1 MILFDDLIGRTG
13 PFIDSGS
20 FFKPKMQ
27 HQKLPNTPTDNVEDV
42 SPPKFPAPF
51 STDTAAWD
59 AFRQGNESAFIHIYE
74 TYFEVLYGYG
84 YSIVA
89 DVHLVK
95 DVLQDL
101 FIALRDKRRGLGAT
115 DNIKFYLFKSLKRKL
130 IRELEGWSG
139 KATSLESLPLGFHF
153 TLSHEDHLID
163 RQLSAEKIERLNA
176 AISNLSPR
184 QREIIYYSF
193 YEGFSYKQ
201 IQDIMGFESQQV
213 ARNLM
218 YKAMQYLRKFI

>member
-1 MILFDDLIGRTG
+1 
-13 PFIDSGS
+13 
-20 FFKPKMQ
+20 MQ
-27 HQKLPNTPTDNVEDV
+27 HRKSPSAPIVKVGDV
-42 SPPKFPAPF
+42 SPLNTTAPF

-74 TYFEVLYGYG
+74 TYFEVLYSYG
-84 YSIVA
+84 ISIVA

-101 FIALRDKRRGLGAT
+101 FMEIREKRGGLGAT
-115 DNIKFYLFKSLKRKL
+115 DNIKFYLFKSMKRRL

-139 KATSLESLPLGFHF
+139 KVASLESLPLGFHF

-176 AISNLSPR
+176 AIANLSPR